1 MLNINIKNK
10 KKTIIK
16 LCVLSILI
24 LLFTF
29 IIFLFKSNYINY
41 NFSKTGHNM
50 SNKKLEEIEEYI
62 LNISSYTAT
71 VDIRVTSNKTTNKY
85 KIKQEYN
92 KDSLKQTII
101 EPKNIEGLEICYE
114 NNTLRLT
121 NTKLNLTKIYEEY
134 NYLSN
139 NYLDLITFMEEY
151 KKIKN
156 VKENKIDTD
165 IKDTINS
172 YEKDGKYIFE
182 IEFDKNIKKE
192 NENIYVSNKS
202 LTIDKNTG
210 KIISLKIK
218 DMNQKDLVYIL
229 YNEIQIN

>member
-71 VDIRVTSNKTTNKY
+71 VDITVTSNKTTNKY

-92 KDSLKQTII
+92 KDRLKQTII

-114 NNTLRLT
+114 NNTLKLT

-218 DMNQKDLVYIL
+218 DMNQKELVYIL

>member
-71 VDIRVTSNKTTNKY
+71 VDITVTSNKTTNKY

-92 KDSLKQTII
+92 KDRLKQTII

-114 NNTLRLT
+114 NNTLKLT

-139 NYLDLITFMEEY
+139 NYLDLITFIEEY

>member
-71 VDIRVTSNKTTNKY
+71 VDITVTSNKTTNKY

-92 KDSLKQTII
+92 KDRLKQTII

-114 NNTLRLT
+114 NNTLKLT

-139 NYLDLITFMEEY
+139 NYLDLITFIEEY

-182 IEFDKNIKKE
+182 IEFDKNIKKKMK
-192 NENIYVSNKS
+192 IY
-202 LTIDKNTG
+202 
-210 KIISLKIK
+210 
-218 DMNQKDLVYIL
+218 MY
-229 YNEIQIN
+229 QIRV

>member
-71 VDIRVTSNKTTNKY
+71 VDITVTSNKTTNKY

-114 NNTLRLT
+114 NNTLKLT

>member
-71 VDIRVTSNKTTNKY
+71 VDITVTSNKTTNKY

-114 NNTLRLT
+114 NNTLKLT

-156 VKENKIDTD
+156 IKENKIDND
-165 IKDTINS
+165 SKDTINS

-192 NENIYVSNKS
+192 NENIYLSNKS

-210 KIISLKIK
+210 KIISLEIK
-218 DMNQKDLVYIL
+218 DMNQKELVYIL

>member
-114 NNTLRLT
+114 NNTLKLT

-156 VKENKIDTD
+156 IKENKIDND
-165 IKDTINS
+165 SKDTINS

-210 KIISLKIK
+210 KIISLEIK
-218 DMNQKDLVYIL
+218 DMNQKELVYIL

>member
-1 MLNINIKNK
+1 MSGVNIKNK

-16 LCVLSILI
+16 LCVLFI
-24 LLFTF
+24 LLLLFIF
-29 IIFLFKSNYINY
+29 IIFLFKSNHINY

-71 VDIRVTSNKTTNKY
+71 VDITITSNKTTNKY

-121 NTKLNLTKIYEEY
+121 NTKLKLTKIYEEY

-139 NYLDLITFMEEY
+139 NYLDLITFIEEY

-156 VKENKIDTD
+156 KIDAD
-165 IKDTINS
+165 SQDTINS

-192 NENIYVSNKS
+192 NKNIYVSNKS

-210 KIISLKIK
+210 KIISLEIK
-218 DMNQKDLVYIL
+218 DMNQKELVYIL

>member
-1 MLNINIKNK
+1 MLNVNIKNK
-10 KKTIIK
+10 KKILIK
-16 LCVLSILI
+16 LCVLSFFI
-24 LLFTF
+24 F

-71 VDIRVTSNKTTNKY
+71 VDVTVTSNKTTNKY

-92 KDSLKQTII
+92 KDRLKQTII

-121 NTKLNLTKIYEEY
+121 NTKLTLTRIYKEY

-139 NYLDLITFMEEY
+139 NYLDLITFIEEY

-156 VKENKIDTD
+156 IKENKIDTD
-165 IKDTINS
+165 SKDTINS
-172 YEKDGKYIFE
+172 YEKDEKYIFE

-210 KIISLKIK
+210 KIISLEIE
-218 DMNQKDLVYIL
+218 DMNQKMLVYIL

>member
-71 VDIRVTSNKTTNKY
+71 VDITVTSNKTTNKY

-92 KDSLKQTII
+92 KDRLKQTII

-114 NNTLRLT
+114 NNTLKLT

-139 NYLDLITFMEEY
+139 NYLDLITFIEEY

-156 VKENKIDTD
+156 IKENKIDND
-165 IKDTINS
+165 SKDTINS

-210 KIISLKIK
+210 KIISLEIK
-218 DMNQKDLVYIL
+218 DMNQKELVYIL

>member
-210 KIISLKIK
+210 KIISLEIK
-218 DMNQKDLVYIL
+218 DMNQKELVYIL

>member
-71 VDIRVTSNKTTNKY
+71 VDITVTSNKTTNKY

-92 KDSLKQTII
+92 KDRLKQTII

-114 NNTLRLT
+114 NNTLKLT

-139 NYLDLITFMEEY
+139 NYLDLITFIEEY

-156 VKENKIDTD
+156 IKENKIDTD
-165 IKDTINS
+165 SKDTINS

-210 KIISLKIK
+210 KIINLEIE
-218 DMNQKDLVYIL
+218 DMNQKELVYIL

>member
-71 VDIRVTSNKTTNKY
+71 VDITVTSNKTTNKY

-92 KDSLKQTII
+92 KDRLKQTII

-114 NNTLRLT
+114 NNTLKLT

-210 KIISLKIK
+210 KIISLEIK
-218 DMNQKDLVYIL
+218 DMNQKELVYIL

>member
-156 VKENKIDTD
+156 IKENKIDTD

-182 IEFDKNIKKE
+182 IEFDKKIKKE
-192 NENIYVSNKS
+192 NENIYLSNKS

-210 KIISLKIK
+210 KIISLEIK